1 MTCAHSR
8 RDFIKAAGFTAAGLV
23 LSNHVSAKQLTPDQP
38 NIMIVIGD
46 DMTWH
51 DCQPY
56 GSSQVKTPN
65 MQKLAAEGMQ
75 FDRMFTA
82 TAMCAPTRQQ
92 LYTGMFSVRN
102 GAYPNHS
109 RVHNGTKSVPHYLK
123 ALGYRVGLIGKTHI
137 KPPSSYPFEYLKGN
151 ASSTD
156 SIAEFV
162 NRDKGVPYC
171 LIVAS
176 NEPHAPWNKGD
187 TAAYPPDKIK
197 VPPYYVDNKTTR
209 MAMSKYFAE
218 ITFLDSQ
225 LGDCM
230 NIVDNSGS
238 KDNTIVIFTSEQG
251 ASFPAGGKWT
261 CYDTGLKTA
270 FIVRWPKRIKPGSNT
285 KAMTQYVDVVPTLIE
300 AAGGSPKAIKTGCP
314 DARGYEGFDGISFLP
329 VLDGKID
336 RLREYVFGAH
346 TTQGI
351 INGSQCY
358 PIRSVR
364 SGRYKYIRNLNHTAT
379 FTNVLTKE
387 GENSILASWKENAK
401 NDKNAFARASAYQY
415 RPAEEL
421 YDMEKDPW
429 ELNNLAADST
439 YRKTKTQL
447 RLELDRWMQQQGDKG
462 IETELQ
468 ANTRTG
474 NANKKHPAP
483 SRKPKGNPK

>member
-1 MTCAHSR
+1 MTCDHSR
-8 RDFIKAAGFTAAGLV
+8 RDFIKAAGFGVAGLF
-23 LSNHVSAKQLTPDQP
+23 LSNCVSAKQLTHDKP
-38 NIMIVIGD
+38 NIMLVIGD

-51 DCQPY
+51 DCEPY

-65 MQKLAAEGMQ
+65 MQKLATEGMQ

-92 LYTGMFSVRN
+92 LYTGMFPVRN

-109 RVHNGTKSVPHYLK
+109 RVHNGVKSVPHYLK

-137 KPPSSYPFEYLKGN
+137 KPPASYPFEYLKGN

-176 NEPHAPWNKGD
+176 NEPHAPWSKG
-187 TAAYPPDKIK
+187 TPQLYPPDKIK
-197 VPPYYVDNKTTR
+197 VPEYFVDNKTTR
-209 MAMSKYFAE
+209 IAMSKYFAE

-230 NIVDNSGS
+230 NIVDKSGS
-238 KDNTIVIFTSEQG
+238 KDNTIMIFTSEQG
-251 ASFPAGGKWT
+251 SQFPSGGKWT

-270 FIVRWPKRIKPGSNT
+270 FIVRWPKRIKPASNT

-300 AAGGSPKAIKTGCP
+300 AAGGNPKALKTGCP
-314 DARGYEGFDGISFLP
+314 DAKGYEGFDGKSFLS
-329 VLDGKID
+329 VLNGKTD
-336 RLREYVFGAH
+336 RLRQFVFGAH
-346 TTQGI
+346 TTLGI
-351 INGSQCY
+351 INGSPCY

-364 SGRYKYIRNLNHTAT
+364 SARYKYIRNLNHTAT
-379 FTNVLTKE
+379 FTNIMTQQGK
-387 GENSILASWKENAK
+387 NAIFASWKDTERAK
-401 NDKNAFARASAYQY
+401 AYQY

-421 YDMEKDPW
+421 YDMQNDPW
-429 ELNNLAADST
+429 ELNNLAADAKHQ
-439 YRKTKTQL
+439 KTKTQL
-447 RLELDRWMQQQGDKG
+447 RLQLDKWMQQQGDKG

-468 ANTRTG
+468 ANTRKG
-474 NANKKHPAP
+474 NANKKKPAP
-483 SRKPKGNPK
+483 TRKPKGNSK